1 LFLSLPPPSIVE
13 GVVTD
18 VLEQDSPGL
27 VIVDHSTIDPD
38 TSRRLARAA
47 AAAGASFLDAPVSGG
62 VQGAEAGTL
71 AVMIGGDEAAV
82 KQGTPLVETY
92 AGNIFHV
99 GPSGSRQAVKL
110 ANHQNHAANNGAPR
124 AELSSPGAA
133 R

>member
-71 AVMIGGDEAAV
+71 AVMIGGDEGAV
-82 KQGTPLVETY
+82 KQVTPLGETH

-99 GPSGSRQAVKL
+99 GPSGGAQAVKI
-110 ANHQNHAANNGAPR
+110 ANNPIT
-124 AELSSPGAA
+124 AA
-133 R
+133 HNLTP